1 VTFYRL
7 VESIA
12 RPLFMRLYRIE
23 LIGAERIPTRG
34 PCVLASNHESVLDG
48 FFLSAATHRQVRFMA
63 KAELYHHLVLRELM
77 DALGCFPVE
86 RGRDEGQA
94 VGRGLRLL
102 ERGEVIGIFPQGT
115 CLPYRERPFRRGAAR
130 LAISAGAPLVPVA
143 LIGTERSL
151 QPRSH
156 RFGFPKVTVVVGEP
170 IPVERED
177 PSPESATAL
186 TRRLEHAVD
195 ELRRPYGDPDHVW
208 YPPGLQP
215 PG

>member
-1 VTFYRL
+1 VTLYTV
-7 VESIA
+7 VEAIA

-23 LIGAERIPTRG
+23 LVGAERIPTTG

-48 FFLSAATHRQVRFMA
+48 VFLSAATRRQVRFMA
-63 KAELYHHLVLRELM
+63 KAELYQYPVLRQLM

-102 ERGEVIGIFPQGT
+102 QGGEVIGIFPQGT
-115 CLPYRERPFRRGAAR
+115 CLPYRERLFRRGAAR

-156 RFGFPKVTVVVGEP
+156 RMGFPKVTIVVGEP
-170 IPVERED
+170 IPVERGE
-177 PSPESATAL
+177 PSPESATEL
-186 TRRLEHAVD
+186 TRRLELAVD
-195 ELRRPYGDPDHVW
+195 ELRRPFGDPDHVW
-208 YPPGLQP
+208 YPPGLRP